1 MSRRAEPPAL
11 ILASRRSRRRR
22 FCFWAADSPD
32 VLSWLSILNFERKEK
47 GAFEMG
53 VRKRENE
60 GEELVEMIIRMVGRC
75 G

>member
-1 MSRRAEPPAL
+1 MILSRRAEPPAL

-32 VLSWLSILNFERKEK
+32 VLSWFSILNFGRKK
-47 GAFEMG
+47 RASAMG
-53 VRKRENE
+53 GKKENE
-60 GEELVEMIIRMVGRC
+60 GGELAEIMVAG